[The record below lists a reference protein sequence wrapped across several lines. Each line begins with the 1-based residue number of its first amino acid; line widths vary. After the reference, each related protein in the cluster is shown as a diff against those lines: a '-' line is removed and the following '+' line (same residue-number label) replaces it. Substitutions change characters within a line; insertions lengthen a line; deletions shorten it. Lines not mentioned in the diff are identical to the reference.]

1 MASGALPSSADARAG
16 WRQPPAATL
25 DLLQLC
31 CKHSSRPACPPP
43 TPGDAAAASSSAHQ
57 SAPPPRATLG
67 AYATDKLCAVHR
79 RSALAS
85 GAAGTERGSSFQ
97 LCHTHI
103 RKPAPAFS
111 IALALSGEEQQNPFV
126 GTIVAAGAWTLSPSD
141 PPQDRKAQSSSAVYA
156 IELVGSH
163 SVRVGVFGSSFWN
176 QTSQVRAAWPT
187 EPISAA
193 CHTLEPGD
201 WVYLR
206 HHLRKHALEPQWKG
220 PYQVLLTTQTAV
232 KLSGIAA
239 WIHASQCKP
248 APPQGDQAP
257 LQDHAEP
264 ASTPEDRGTACNTLQ
279 SALS

>member
-1 MASGALPSSADARAG
+1 QSADQCLQKSEDKG
-16 WRQPPAATL
+16 ICTSPAKEF
-25 DLLQLC
+25 LC
-31 CKHSSRPACPPP
+31 
-43 TPGDAAAASSSAHQ
+43 
-57 SAPPPRATLG
+57 L
-67 AYATDKLCAVHR
+67 V
-79 RSALAS
+79 
-85 GAAGTERGSSFQ
+85 
-97 LCHTHI
+97 
-103 RKPAPAFS
+103 
-111 IALALSGEEQQNPFV
+111 
-126 GTIVAAGAWTLSPSD
+126 TIVAAGAWTLSPSD
-141 PPQDRKAQSSSAVYA
+141 PPQDRKVHSSSAVYV

-176 QTSQVRAAWPT
+176 QTSQVQAAWLT
-187 EPISAA
+187 EPTSAA

-206 HHLRKHALEPQWKG
+206 HHLRKHALEPRWKG

-264 ASTPEDRGTACNTLQ
+264 ASTPEDKEEQPAIPYNLRSRKACQKQRVSRQQDPTNKKP
-279 SALS
+279 